1 MNANVTPLA
10 GIEAELMS
18 IQSFTEETMSEN
30 ATEAV
35 LRGNDL
41 AVYMSRTGKLLA
53 DAKCHRD
60 NKLNSE
66 IVQQMK
72 TISGL
77 APSVATK
84 YIDTVCKQENYLMNW
99 AERLNRT
106 TTHQLDWCRTVISKA
121 KAEMNHFN

>member
-1 MNANVTPLA
+1 MNTLITPLTS
-10 GIEAELMS
+10 IEKELVL
-18 IQSFTEETMSEN
+18 IQAFTEETMSDD

-53 DAKCHRD
+53 DAKSHRD
-60 NKLNSE
+60 EKLNSE

-72 TISGL
+72 SIANL
-77 APSVATK
+77 PASVANK

-106 TTHQLDWCRTVISKA
+106 CTHQLDWCRTVVSKA
-121 KAEMNHFN
+121 KAEMRSY